1 MISDL
6 NEEKDSIDQDDD
18 LLADLPNDCYSVQVR
33 PIEFQQ
39 KYNYKGYFRNSD
51 FTFGP
56 ERKQSK
62 RQDVKMEI

>member
-33 PIEFQQ
+33 PIEF
-39 KYNYKGYFRNSD
+39 
-51 FTFGP
+51 
-56 ERKQSK
+56 
-62 RQDVKMEI
+62 